1 MPISRL
7 AILCC
12 REAASASAPP
22 EPPGHP
28 LALFGDAQRR
38 LYEDS
43 PALARSTNIV
53 IDVQGGGRMVLWR
66 CMKRCALCCSAKEGG
81 GHDDRGAAAEDE
93 DLWPSILL
101 IREIVVRLVL
111 SMLRFEG
118 IYQCYLGARHIRRF
132 PDCKPVD

>member
-12 REAASASAPP
+12 RQTASASAPP

-53 IDVQGGGRMVLWR
+53 IDVQGGQDGALAMHEVMRVVL
-66 CMKRCALCCSAKEGG
+66 LCEGG
-81 GHDDRGAAAEDE
+81 RG
-93 DLWPSILL
+93 S
-101 IREIVVRLVL
+101 
-111 SMLRFEG
+111 
-118 IYQCYLGARHIRRF
+118 
-132 PDCKPVD
+132 

>member
-43 PALARSTNIV
+43 PVLARSTNIV
-53 IDVQGGGRMVLWR
+53 IDVQGGAGW
-66 CMKRCALCCSAKEGG
+66 CSGDA
-81 GHDDRGAAAEDE
+81 
-93 DLWPSILL
+93 
-101 IREIVVRLVL
+101 
-111 SMLRFEG
+111 
-118 IYQCYLGARHIRRF
+118 
-132 PDCKPVD
+132 

>member
-43 PALARSTNIV
+43 PVLARSTNIV
-53 IDVQGGGRMVLWR
+53 IDVQGGGQDGALAMHEVMRVVL
-66 CMKRCALCCSAKEGG
+66 LCEGG
-81 GHDDRGAAAEDE
+81 RG
-93 DLWPSILL
+93 S
-101 IREIVVRLVL
+101 
-111 SMLRFEG
+111 
-118 IYQCYLGARHIRRF
+118 
-132 PDCKPVD
+132 

>member
-43 PALARSTNIV
+43 PVSRQV
-53 IDVQGGGRMVLWR
+53 DEHRY
-66 CMKRCALCCSAKEGG
+66 RCAGGAGWCSGDA
-81 GHDDRGAAAEDE
+81 
-93 DLWPSILL
+93 
-101 IREIVVRLVL
+101 
-111 SMLRFEG
+111 
-118 IYQCYLGARHIRRF
+118 
-132 PDCKPVD
+132 

>member
-53 IDVQGGGRMVLWR
+53 VDVQGGGKVDLTMHEAMRVVL
-66 CMKRCALCCSAKEGG
+66 LCEGG
-81 GHDDRGAAAEDE
+81 RG
-93 DLWPSILL
+93 S
-101 IREIVVRLVL
+101 
-111 SMLRFEG
+111 
-118 IYQCYLGARHIRRF
+118 
-132 PDCKPVD
+132 